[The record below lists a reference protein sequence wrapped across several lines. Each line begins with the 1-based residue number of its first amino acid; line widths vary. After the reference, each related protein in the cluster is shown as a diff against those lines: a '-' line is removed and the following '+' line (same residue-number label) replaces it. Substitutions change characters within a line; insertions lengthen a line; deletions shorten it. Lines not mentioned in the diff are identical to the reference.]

1 MFESPGSAARNGD
14 GAALFAGLQ
23 RATVELFTA
32 EDAGDVAGI
41 ALTAAAELLTAS
53 GASVWV
59 PVGDD
64 LECRGAIGDG
74 RDRLTGARATAASV
88 RSPLLGENG
97 SPVLTAGIPVFGQ
110 LTAVLRIVRPSGAD
124 NGFSDGQQEAL
135 HQLAEAAGT
144 AIGAARRLAASRE
157 ESSERARELGVVTEM
172 SREIT
177 ATLDLDRVL
186 RSAVNLASH
195 VLTFDR
201 GAIAL
206 YERGQCDI
214 RAVAGSDQVDS
225 KSEALQDLALRA
237 AWAAGHGEQF
247 YLSDRD
253 DPGSDAERM
262 FAQIFGSDLARDGV
276 GSGLYLPL
284 KDEEGVIG
292 LLLFE
297 AERTDFAPEHQRKLG
312 EILANQ
318 TTVAVRNARLYHEV
332 PMAGALGALAA
343 RKQALLAMPRRR
355 RALYA
360 AGAVLAVAL
369 LTLIRW
375 PLRVVGADPVLR
387 PLARA
392 DIRPTI
398 SGVIDRVFVREGAA
412 VARGAPIAHLHD
424 DELRADRDAALAR
437 VVAAERA
444 AAMAAARGDAASERL
459 ERTQLEALRR
469 DADVLDEELDAATLR
484 SPVAGLVLTPRP
496 EERIGTD
503 VNAGDLVVVVGRT
516 DSLELELGVPEEDV
530 TRVHVGDEVRLRV
543 PAWPQGTFSGKV
555 RAIAPVGVGGVDTT
569 VRFPVRAIVANEDG
583 LLRPGMA
590 AYARVLTEPASVLGR
605 LMRTPA
611 RALRLLWWRIWS

>member
-74 RDRLTGARATAASV
+74 RDRLSGARATAASV
-88 RSPLLGENG
+88 RTPLPGEDG

-110 LTAVLRIVRPSGAD
+110 LTAVLRIVRPSGTD
-124 NGFSDGQQEAL
+124 NGFSDGQQDAL

-157 ESSERARELGVVTEM
+157 ESSARARELGVVTEM

-225 KSEALQDLALRA
+225 KSPALQDLALRA

-355 RALYA
+355 RAFYA
-360 AGAVLAVAL
+360 AGAVLTVAL
-369 LTLIRW
+369 LTMIRW

-437 VVAAERA
+437 VQAAERS
-444 AAMAAARGDAASERL
+444 AAMAAARRDAASERL

-543 PAWPQGTFSGKV
+543 PAWPQRTFAGRV
-555 RAIAPVGVGGVDTT
+555 RAIAPVGVGGADT
-569 VRFPVRAIVANEDG
+569 VHFPVRAIVANEDG

-605 LMRTPA
+605 LMRGPA
-611 RALRLLWWRIWS
+611 RALRLFWWRIWS